1 MCLVLSKVNVLNI
14 SRKFYITIF
23 LLFNIYQH
31 IIPLLCGLPR
41 MDSEN
46 VQIMKDLESMLF
58 TVVTYATSWHTFQ
71 PQPQHKKKLYFLK
84 KTIP

>member
-58 TVVTYATSWHTFQ
+58 TVVIYATSWLGTLFN
-71 PQPQHKKKLYFLK
+71 PNPNIKKNYIF
-84 KTIP
+84 